1 MSKIKL
7 EAPFKAFRGK
17 ICKHSDIIYK
27 KMKQTQ
33 YTSQI
38 CNPRTKPFSAEEL
51 ARQTKFTTITTDNVR
66 WREAKAESDLTCE
79 AQLSTEGIDEV
90 QRNNVLCTKVL
101 IDGELY
107 IILPDERIYNALGA
121 EMK

>member
-27 KMKQTQ
+27 KMKDTN

-38 CNPRTKPFSAEEL
+38 CNPRTKPFSAAEL
-51 ARQTKFTTITTDNVR
+51 ARQVNFKTAVTQAGTILADAAQRATYETAFKAQTKYQTLR
-66 WREAKAESDLTCE
+66 
-79 AQLSTEGIDEV
+79 G
-90 QRNNVLCTKVL
+90 
-101 IDGELY
+101 Y
-107 IILPDERIYNALGA
+107 IIAQVYASL
-121 EMK
+121 

>member
-38 CNPRTKPFSAEEL
+38 CNQKRLSRTEKHPVSVSRSKCG
-51 ARQTKFTTITTDNVR
+51 AR
-66 WREAKAESDLTCE
+66 
-79 AQLSTEGIDEV
+79 V
-90 QRNNVLCTKVL
+90 QKYPVF
-101 IDGELY
+101 EH
-107 IILPDERIYNALGA
+107 
-121 EMK
+121 

>member
-1 MSKIKL
+1 MSRFKL

-51 ARQTKFTTITTDNVR
+51 SRQTKFTTVTQQVATIMADPTLRATY
-66 WREAKAESDLTCE
+66 ETAFKAQNKYT
-79 AQLSTEGIDEV
+79 QLRGYIFA
-90 QRNNVLCTKVL
+90 
-101 IDGELY
+101 ELY
-107 IILPDERIYNALGA
+107 NA
-121 EMK
+121 EP